1 MSERNGHVKPPVARR
16 AHAAIARERRRTYE
30 ASRANG
36 IEPVEL
42 VRLAEERAGVAPVRD
57 LPRRDFVQEA
67 REELADCRNYLVWLA
82 AQVDHWAHLAP
93 HLAVALRAHIGIALG
108 VVAQLFEHVEQLR
121 VMMVDFRS
129 ATA

>member
-1 MSERNGHVKPPVARR
+1 MSERNGHVTPKVARR
-16 AHAAIARERRRTYE
+16 AHAAVALERRRTYE
-30 ASRANG
+30 AARSNG

-42 VRLAEERAGVAPVRD
+42 VRLAEARAGVTPVRD
-57 LPRRDFVQEA
+57 LERRDFVQEA

-93 HLAVALRAHIGIALG
+93 HLAIAIRTRVVVTLG
-108 VVAQLFEHVEQLR
+108 VLAQLFDHVEQLR
-121 VMMVDFRS
+121 VMMAEFRS